1 MAVVMWQSNPLHPL
15 RRNDFQL
22 VKGSIVRVD
31 AASRQV
37 RSIEDPQ
44 QLQALQEQARRV
56 RLVLAGSAPSSY
68 DLEDN
73 VIYSI
78 VLDGIV
84 DGNYQNVLH
93 LTLDSRGFL
102 YTSHLRYHMLHD
114 ADWFAVI
121 EDLCQT

>member
-1 MAVVMWQSNPLHPL
+1 MAAVMWQSNPLHPL

-44 QLQALQEQARRV
+44 QLQTLQEQARRV

-68 DLEDN
+68 MGTIRMSCILP
-73 VIYSI
+73 
-78 VLDGIV
+78 
-84 DGNYQNVLH
+84 
-93 LTLDSRGFL
+93 
-102 YTSHLRYHMLHD
+102 
-114 ADWFAVI
+114 
-121 EDLCQT
+121 